1 MCIRDRAKAKDLAA
15 SMRLPSLA
23 GTRMD
28 AFLAAGVAK
37 VARHQ
42 QGDGNFSLWPQS
54 EPHPHL
60 TVYAL
65 WGLREARRAGVD
77 VPEDVLVRGRAA
89 LQTWIES
96 GDAWKGG
103 DVAVVAMAAYL
114 FADAGAPDHGLIARL
129 YDQRA
134 TMPRWRAW
142 RGSSMLMNEP
152 KKLSASSG
160 MSGTETAPL
169 PEQKSWGRLEI
180 STTSA

>member
-1 MCIRDRAKAKDLAA
+1 MPTSFAIATPPDVLAAEKRAAITVDRSGLGDLELQPALPGRVPVRLPRADPVVIPLAKAKDLAA

-77 VPEDVLVRGRAA
+77 VPEDVLVAA
-89 LQTWIES
+89 GPRCRPGFES

-103 DVAVVAMAAYL
+103 DVAVVAMAAYS
-114 FADAGAPDHGLIARL
+114 FAHAARPI
-129 YDQRA
+129 
-134 TMPRWRAW
+134 TGCSP
-142 RGSSMLMNEP
+142 SS
-152 KKLSASSG
+152 
-160 MSGTETAPL
+160 T
-169 PEQKSWGRLEI
+169 I
-180 STTSA
+180 